1 MLDVVL
7 LAMIVLV
14 VLLVLGVPLPYC
26 FGGSLL
32 TMTALGGVTMKGM
45 MMWGFNQLAN
55 PVLLCIPLFIL
66 AGNLMSESGIARS
79 LLDFVNVFVGRVKG
93 ALGVVAVIT
102 CAIIGAISGSGFTGV
117 AATGPIL
124 IPRMVEEGY
133 PRGYATALI
142 TVSSIL
148 GLLIPPSVIMI
159 IYGWVTET
167 SILACFLATIG
178 PGLLIMCLFSILNLV
193 YAHRLP
199 NLTLVKKLPKG
210 QRRKVALRKTWKA
223 LPALMMPVIILGG
236 IYGGVFTPTEAAAV
250 SVIYS
255 LPVGFGV
262 YKGLTKNKLK
272 ESIVDS
278 ATSVGAIMSMIV
290 FCLML
295 SQTFIFLRVPQA
307 IIKIMFGLTENR
319 VVLLILINLLL
330 FLIGMIVNDVTGM
343 VQEAGIPDGA
353 RITINPEEPV
363 YNGDSILV
371 KWGRRGD
378 LAVKWYYEYKDHI
391 ELRSSN
397 PGKYP
402 PIIISKE
409 EIAEEMD
416 AGNMDFFRICGKV
429 MSVSVIP
436 KRGI

>member
-343 VQEAGIPDGA
+343 VLAAPMLL
-353 RITINPEEPV
+353 P
-363 YNGDSILV
+363 LV
-371 KWGRRGD
+371 
-378 LAVKWYYEYKDHI
+378 I
-391 ELRSSN
+391 ELGISPIQFAAIMGVN
-397 PGKYP
+397 LAMGGVTP
-402 PIIISKE
+402 PYASLLYLG
-409 EIAEEMD
+409 M
-416 AGNMDFFRICGKV
+416 RIGKV
-429 MSVSVIP
+429 EFLDILEPAMTFLCLGYLPVVFLTTFWPDLSLFLP
-436 KRGI
+436 KLAGYIH

>member
-178 PGLLIMCLFSILNLV
+178 PGVLIICLFSVLNVV
-193 YAHRLP
+193 YAHHLP
-199 NLTLVKKLPKG
+199 NLTVAEQLPKK
-210 QRRKVALRKTWKA
+210 QRRKVALNKTWRA

-255 LPVGFGV
+255 LPVGFGI
-262 YKGLTKNKLK
+262 YKGLTKDKLK

-278 ATSVGAIMSMIV
+278 ATSVGAIMTMIV

-319 VVLLILINLLL
+319 VILLILINFLL

-343 VQEAGIPDGA
+343 VLAAPMLLPLVMELGISPIQFAAIMGVNLA
-353 RITINPEEPV
+353 MGGVTPPYASLLYLGMRI
-363 YNGDSILV
+363 
-371 KWGRRGD
+371 
-378 LAVKWYYEYKDHI
+378 
-391 ELRSSN
+391 
-397 PGKYP
+397 
-402 PIIISKE
+402 
-409 EIAEEMD
+409 
-416 AGNMDFFRICGKV
+416 GKV
-429 MSVSVIP
+429 EFLDILKPAMTFLCLGYLPVVFLTTFWPDLSLFLP
-436 KRGI
+436 KLAGYIH